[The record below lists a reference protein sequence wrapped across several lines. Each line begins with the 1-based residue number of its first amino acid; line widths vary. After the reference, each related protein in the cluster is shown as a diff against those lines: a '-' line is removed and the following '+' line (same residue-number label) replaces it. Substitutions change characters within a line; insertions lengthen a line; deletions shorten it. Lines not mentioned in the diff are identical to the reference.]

1 MFFTQSNNNLNNISQ
16 KIINDNLFI
25 HNIELNEEKK
35 NYLEII
41 IMVHK
46 KKFEYFK
53 IFKKNFKSWTNK
65 NKSINKKNKT
75 FVLRKI
81 WKSN

>member
-41 IMVHK
+41 IMV
-46 KKFEYFK
+46 
-53 IFKKNFKSWTNK
+53 
-65 NKSINKKNKT
+65 NKKE
-75 FVLRKI
+75 FRI
-81 WKSN
+81 F